1 MRSGPFLAY
10 CLLLVCQLAQSQNLI
25 PNAGFEDWT
34 ANQPDFWNTSNF
46 VNGQYD
52 NVTPVE
58 PGRSGDRAVR
68 GEVRV
73 WPTTPGFPH
82 VPQLSSKADDGLFPI
97 AELFPALRLY
107 YKFHPGQEGDVLKVF
122 VGVLGVDEMAFGGGS
137 VNISTPSDTFT
148 LLEVPIY
155 YNLENNPQPPY
166 QGAIAITIDTEGAEL
181 PAIGGYFIV
190 DDLEFGDELSGKPDK
205 KPETLAIE
213 AIYPNPVVN
222 ILNIPLTLSNSQA
235 IQIDLFDL
243 TGRRIAD
250 LFSGKLS
257 AGEHLIPIDLSAF
270 DLPAGM
276 YLCRMQTKDTINTQK
291 LRLLNH

>member
-34 ANQPDFWNTSNF
+34 ANQPDYWNTSNF

-58 PGRSGDRAVR
+58 PGRTGDRAVR

-73 WPTTPGFPH
+73 WPNTPGFPFA
-82 VPQLSSKADDGLFPI
+82 PQLTTKTEEGVFPVT
-97 AELFPALRLY
+97 ELFPSLKLY
-107 YKFHPGQEGDVLKVF
+107 YKFHPGKEGDVFNVF
-122 VGVLGVDEMAFGGGS
+122 VGVVGADEIAFGGGS
-137 VNISTPSDTFT
+137 VSIRMTSDTFS

-166 QGAIAITIDTEGAEL
+166 RGVVAITIDTENSEL
-181 PAIGGYFIV
+181 PGIGGYFVV
-190 DDLEFGDELSGKPDK
+190 DDLAFGDEVSGKPDK
-205 KPETLAIE
+205 SPQTLAVQ
-213 AIYPNPVVN
+213 AIYPNPTVN
-222 ILNIPLTLSNSQA
+222 TLNVPLTLSNSQA

-276 YLCRMQTKDTINTQK
+276 YLCRMQTTDTINTQK